1 LRGPRGPPFRM
12 AAQYIPILLMFGLGL
27 VVVLTFLGAGAL
39 LSPRN
44 RTPTKLETFECGNE
58 PSGSAWGRFSV
69 KFYLT
74 AILFIIF
81 DVEVVFMYPWAVQFR
96 KLGWFGFSEMAVF
109 IGILTIGLLYIWRK
123 GALEWD

>member
-1 LRGPRGPPFRM
+1 
-12 AAQYIPILLMFGLGL
+12 MFGLGL
-27 VVVLTFLGAGAL
+27 VVIIVFLGAGLL

-44 RTPTKLETFECGNE
+44 QTTAKLETFECGNE

-96 KLGWFGFSEMAVF
+96 KLGWFGFAEMIIF
-109 IGILTIGLLYIWRK
+109 IGILTIGLLYVWRK